1 MTVLQALT
9 LVFHIF
15 LKIVNLLES
24 LLLNST
30 RLNCVFCVSYF
41 GACYENLLFLND
53 WCRVRWCSNLGCLVE
68 SGASSLGLYVEIIT
82 LTDGVTR

>member
-15 LKIVNLLES
+15 QKIVNLLES

-30 RLNCVFCVSYF
+30 RLNCLFCVSYL
-41 GACYENLLFLND
+41 GACYENLLLPNY
-53 WCRVRWCSNLGCLVE
+53 WCRVVLEFVLFGSVE
-68 SGASSLGLYVEIIT
+68 SGASSLGLLCIEII
-82 LTDGVTR
+82 

>member
-30 RLNCVFCVSYF
+30 RLIVFSVYSISVRTIKICSF
-41 GACYENLLFLND
+41 LTIGA
-53 WCRVRWCSNLGCLVE
+53 G
-68 SGASSLGLYVEIIT
+68 
-82 LTDGVTR
+82 

>member
-30 RLNCVFCVSYF
+30 RLNCVFCVSYL
-41 GACYENLLFLND
+41 GACCENLLLPND
-53 WCRVRWCSNLGCLVE
+53 LCRVVFEFVLFGSVE
-68 SGASSLGLYVEIIT
+68 SGA
-82 LTDGVTR
+82 R

>member
-30 RLNCVFCVSYF
+30 RLNCVFCVSYL
-41 GACYENLLFLND
+41 GACFENLLLPND
-53 WCRVRWCSNLGCLVE
+53 RCRVVF
-68 SGASSLGLYVEIIT
+68 EIPEAVWDT
-82 LTDGVTR
+82 LLAHFPYSP